1 MYAEFPN
8 AALPLVEVREGPS
21 EGPAGWSMS
30 ANDDTLKLL
39 STIEERVCV
48 VTVVGLYRSGKSS
61 LLNWLRD
68 PEKPGG
74 FEVGHGVSRCTK
86 GIWVW
91 GRPAAITLED
101 GSSAALLLLDTEGLG
116 GLGVDGSYDA
126 TIFSLAAL
134 LASTLAYNSLGALD
148 EHAISNLGFVARL
161 SASVRARPAERADR
175 DDAVAASQA
184 RHELSR
190 HLPAFLWV
198 LRDFALDLV
207 DEDGT
212 AIDSDA
218 YLERALAPRGNSSQD
233 STRHALLGYFSRR
246 GCATLPRPHDSEAAL
261 NGGATLTPRPAFVG
275 ALDALRERL
284 FAGAQPKRVDGVPLR
299 RTSTAGAAGE
309 TPRAAPSRKGW

>member
-1 MYAEFPN
+1 MYAEFPD

-74 FEVGHGVSRCTK
+74 FAVGHGVSRCTK

-148 EHAISNLGFVARL
+148 EHAISTAQW
-161 SASVRARPAERADR
+161 SAV
-175 DDAVAASQA
+175 
-184 RHELSR
+184 
-190 HLPAFLWV
+190 LP
-198 LRDFALDLV
+198 
-207 DEDGT
+207 
-212 AIDSDA
+212 
-218 YLERALAPRGNSSQD
+218 
-233 STRHALLGYFSRR
+233 
-246 GCATLPRPHDSEAAL
+246 
-261 NGGATLTPRPAFVG
+261 
-275 ALDALRERL
+275 
-284 FAGAQPKRVDGVPLR
+284 
-299 RTSTAGAAGE
+299 
-309 TPRAAPSRKGW
+309 